1 MSTKRQRVIR
11 EEETPF
17 QPIKSEAVLNAEAR
31 IEELTKWIKEREN
44 NESAKK

>member
-31 IEELTKWIKEREN
+31 IEELNRWIKDREQ
-44 NESAKK
+44 NESTKK

>member
-31 IEELTKWIKEREN
+31 IEELNRWIKDREN
-44 NESAKK
+44 NESTKK